1 MPQHKRQ
8 HKQLVWILKRC
19 VKTCQ
24 TLPQIHA
31 KWCSKFF
38 THLKVKTNPHLGQVI
53 KLVSTFSSLIG
64 TIIVNIIVKEICL
77 AYQFVIV
84 FLLYIFFDL
93 KLLSLQLWNFFL
105 CKDEINSNPNIVSS
119 LVAPSQASF
128 VTSIKSFGQPL
139 INQQNNSGFIMAPR
153 LPTINYM
160 LALAVGSLLISP

>member
-1 MPQHKRQ
+1 M
-8 HKQLVWILKRC
+8 
-19 VKTCQ
+19 
-24 TLPQIHA
+24 
-31 KWCSKFF
+31 
-38 THLKVKTNPHLGQVI
+38 
-53 KLVSTFSSLIG
+53 STFSSLIG
-64 TIIVNIIVKEICL
+64 AIIVNIIVNEICL

-105 CKDEINSNPNIVSS
+105 CKDEINSNPNIVST

-153 LPTINYM
+153 LPTRNYM
-160 LALAVGSLLISP
+160 LASAVGSLLISPYPPISKSMSMLALRTALWTTMRWGPLEILLDP